1 MSNFFDLISKR
12 QSCRNY
18 LDKPVEKEK
27 LVKCIEAARIAP
39 SACNSQPWYFVV
51 VNNKELAKK
60 VAMCTQDKIMNK
72 FTSECQSFI
81 IIVEES
87 GNLTSRAGALM
98 KQQDYRAIDLGI
110 ATEHL
115 CLAATEQDLGTCIL
129 GWFNEKELKKLLN
142 ISKLKRIRLV
152 VAIGYPGTGNTR
164 KKVRKN
170 IEEISTFME

>member
-1 MSNFFDLISKR
+1 MSNFFDLISRR
-12 QSCRNY
+12 QSCRKY

-27 LVKCIEAARIAP
+27 LVRCIEAARLAP
-39 SACNSQPWYFVV
+39 SACNSQPWYFMVI
-51 VNNKELAKK
+51 NNKELAQK

-72 FTSECQSFI
+72 FTSECQAFI
-81 IIVEES
+81 IVVEES
-87 GNLTSRAGALM
+87 GNLTERAGALM

-152 VAIGYPGTGNTR
+152 VAIGYPETNEVR